1 MSTPPEKVKDA
12 MPGTLA
18 ELSFLTGYPVGEVA
32 HQITNL
38 RREGV
43 RVNAVPGIGAV
54 GVRYPIEPDVLSTR
68 FVLGE
73 TAQVDDSSS
82 EE

>member
-32 HQITNL
+32 HQIINL
-38 RREGV
+38 RRAGV
-43 RVNAVPGIGAV
+43 RVNAVADPAAV
-54 GVRYPIEPDVLSTR
+54 GGRWPIEPDVLSTR
-68 FVLGE
+68 FV
-73 TAQVDDSSS
+73 VDTDSSK
-82 EE
+82 E